1 MTTFGSMRF
10 YVLAA
15 ALSALVLIAAGCGAP
30 TPVLSPGPSSL
41 ASPRPSS
48 LASPTP
54 SDAAS
59 PIPSDLATPV
69 PSADAHEVLLA
80 VGTRGGRCVDGP
92 CASVVLV
99 DRDGRV
105 HLAAKPPNE
114 LGVVS
119 PDLMAALDEA
129 IRTADFAELASQ
141 PFTGECPTAYD
152 GQELVFEFATPD
164 GVQRIA
170 SCTVEVDYD
179 TPLFT
184 AVAAAVG
191 EFVPLLNQ

>member
-1 MTTFGSMRF
+1 MRF
-10 YVLAA
+10 YVLPA
-15 ALSALVLIAAGCGAP
+15 ALSALVLIAAGCGAA
-30 TPVLSPGPSSL
+30 TPVPSPGRTAM
-41 ASPRPSS
+41 ASPGSSS

-54 SDAAS
+54 SDV
-59 PIPSDLATPV
+59 ATAL

-80 VGTRGGRCVDGP
+80 VTTRGGRCVDGP
-92 CASVVLV
+92 CANAVLV

-129 IRTADFAELASQ
+129 IRTTDFAELVSH
-141 PFTGECPTAYD
+141 PFVGECPTAYD
-152 GQELVFEFATPD
+152 GQELVFEFASPD
-164 GVQRIA
+164 GVQQIA

-179 TPLFT
+179 SPLF
-184 AVAAAVG
+184 AAVKAAIG
-191 EFVPLLNQ
+191 EFVPLLDQ